1 MFDVLDR
8 PKVWIPIYWP
18 GLAPSDVEGEVA
30 KVVEH
35 RIDVL
40 VELLD
45 REPLIELF
53 ELDEPGVNRPA
64 TAPRTAAQE
73 RQRERDVFTRLVSDW
88 RRVFSGGK
96 PVPFNPENVDKMLKI
111 NNFPTA
117 FTTAYLQ
124 ACGGKVETRAGN

>member
-30 KVVEH
+30 KAVEH

-45 REPLIELF
+45 RDPLIDIF
-53 ELDEPGVNRPA
+53 ELSADENNKVE
-64 TAPRTAAQE
+64 RTAEQE
-73 RQRERDVFTRLVSDW
+73 RQREREIFNRLVFDW
-88 RRVFSGGK
+88 RRVFSSGQ
-96 PVPFNPENVDKMLKI
+96 PVPFNPENVDKMLKL
-111 NNFPTA
+111 NNFPMA